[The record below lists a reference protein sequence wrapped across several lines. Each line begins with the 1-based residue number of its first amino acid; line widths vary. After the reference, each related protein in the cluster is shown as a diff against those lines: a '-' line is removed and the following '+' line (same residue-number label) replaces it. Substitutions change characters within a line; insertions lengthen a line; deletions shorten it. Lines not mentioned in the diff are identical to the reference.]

1 MNELLHSMDCEMTSS
16 QFVAWLRGVANSIEE
31 IAGDVDANKAY
42 KIGEWLHVACDTQTR
57 ESCPCETPSNHKN
70 YSRKENKMDC
80 HICKKGTLINVK
92 DTSWKMCNSCGSFV
106 DYTTVKT
113 LESAQQSVQPTPESG
128 RDLPAESSDSKVASP
143 AESG

>member
-1 MNELLHSMDCEMTSS
+1 MNELLHSMGCEMTSS

-70 YSRKENKMDC
+70 Y
-80 HICKKGTLINVK
+80 
-92 DTSWKMCNSCGSFV
+92 
-106 DYTTVKT
+106 
-113 LESAQQSVQPTPESG
+113 AQQSRALDAAKVCRVINHFYVEGVCSQCG
-128 RDLPAESSDSKVASP
+128 SKEP
-143 AESG
+143 PRQ